1 MSIFES
7 LLNESDENVRRA
19 GILDAVFVN
28 SRKKVADIVLDNN
41 VECKMKTDAQKWAI
55 SITYQNVLG
64 KIILTPVGIDRLDS
78 FGTTWN
84 ISSPTKKEHSGGLYK
99 A

>member
-28 SRKKVADIVLDNN
+28 SRKKVADIVWDNN
-41 VECKMKTDAQKWAI
+41 VECKMKTDAKKWAI

-78 FGTTWN
+78 FGTAWEV
-84 ISSPTKKEHSGGLYK
+84 SSPAKKEHSRGLYK